1 MLWRPDNHLPMKKLL
16 LSALLLLTGSL
27 FANERIARLR
37 CEEMTD
43 PIGIDVLQPRLSW
56 ELESDRRGVLQTA
69 YRILVATDKT
79 LLDRDQGDMWDSG
92 EIESDATSGIKYA
105 GKPLQRNS
113 YYYWKVKANTNK
125 GETAWSEPALWQV
138 GLLQFQDWVGQWIGF
153 DRRFPWDGDP
163 QGSRLSARYFRKEF
177 DCDKEI
183 RSATAYIIGL
193 GFYEL
198 RINGRKI
205 GDRVLAPVQTEFTK
219 NVKYNAFDV
228 TDALK
233 RGRNAIGIVLGNGMY
248 FTMQQFQQAF
258 KIKNFG
264 YPKVLFNLAITYA
277 DGSSRVIFTNDS
289 WKGTA
294 DGPIRANNL
303 YDGEEYD
310 ATREFPGWDAPGFD
324 DGGWLQAE
332 FVQEPGGTYEAQT
345 TDPMKVVKELAPVSV
360 TEKTDGRFI
369 VDFGQ
374 NLTGWM
380 RFSVRGARGQT
391 VRLRYAE
398 SLDENGELFTANLR
412 SAKAEGLYTL
422 RGGERETYE
431 PAFTYYGF
439 RFVEVSGYPGQCD
452 PSDFTACMVSDDMR
466 TVGSFKTSDEL
477 LNSIYRNAWWGI
489 AGNYKGMPVDCPQ
502 RNEKQ
507 PWLGDRGVAALG
519 ENFVFDNAKLY
530 RKLLDDLK
538 RAQKADGS
546 LPDLAPDFWRYFSD
560 NMTWPGVMLII
571 ADMLYTQT
579 GDLSAVSDH
588 YDAMKKW
595 LAYMK
600 GRYMTAEYIVS
611 RDVYGDWCAP
621 PSTAEAGKGLSGNVK
636 KPNPLLSTAYYYH
649 FTGLMQKFAELTGRP
664 QDKAYYAELGE
675 NIKNGFNRRFYRS
688 EDGYYDNGELTSN
701 LLPVAFGMVPA
712 EELPRVTAYV
722 GNLVEV
728 KNRGHLS
735 TGVIGT
741 QWLMKTLSGIGRP
754 DLALGIA
761 LKKTYPS
768 WGYMITH
775 GATTIWELWNFDTA
789 APDMNSQNHVMMLG
803 DLLVWFYENLAG
815 IRTDPAKPAFR
826 RIVMNPDF
834 PEGLDF
840 VEASHHSVSGKIE
853 SRWRRTKRKK
863 TEWNIRI
870 TANCS
875 AEVHFPAAA
884 REKITES
891 GHTVA
896 ADDENIRYRGTVNGK
911 QVFEVLSGEYSFV
924 F

>member
-1 MLWRPDNHLPMKKLL
+1 M
-16 LSALLLLTGSL
+16 
-27 FANERIARLR
+27 
-37 CEEMTD
+37 
-43 PIGIDVLQPRLSW
+43 
-56 ELESDRRGVLQTA
+56 LQTA

-258 KIKNFG
+258 KIKKLRLSESTVQPGDHLRRRLLESDLHERLVEGNG
-264 YPKVLFNLAITYA
+264 RRPHPGQQPVRRR
-277 DGSSRVIFTNDS
+277 RVRRD
-289 WKGTA
+289 
-294 DGPIRANNL
+294 P
-303 YDGEEYD
+303 
-310 ATREFPGWDAPGFD
+310 EFPGWDAPGFD

-412 SAKAEGLYTL
+412 SAKAEGLVHPAGRRTRNL
-422 RGGERETYE
+422 RT
-431 PAFTYYGF
+431 GF
-439 RFVEVSGYPGQCD
+439 YR
-452 PSDFTACMVSDDMR
+452 TTVSDSSKSPVILTMR
-466 TVGSFKTSDEL
+466 PVRFHGLHGLRRYAYGRQFQNLGRVAQQDLPQCLVGHCGQL
-477 LNSIYRNAWWGI
+477 QGNAGGLS
-489 AGNYKGMPVDCPQ
+489 AAQ
-502 RNEKQ
+502 RKQ

-519 ENFVFDNAKLY
+519 ENFVFDNAKFY

-546 LPDLAPDFWRYFSD
+546 LPTWRP
-560 NMTWPGVMLII
+560 T
-571 ADMLYTQT
+571 
-579 GDLSAVSDH
+579 
-588 YDAMKKW
+588 
-595 LAYMK
+595 
-600 GRYMTAEYIVS
+600 
-611 RDVYGDWCAP
+611 
-621 PSTAEAGKGLSGNVK
+621 SGAI
-636 KPNPLLSTAYYYH
+636 S
-649 FTGLMQKFAELTGRP
+649 
-664 QDKAYYAELGE
+664 
-675 NIKNGFNRRFYRS
+675 
-688 EDGYYDNGELTSN
+688 
-701 LLPVAFGMVPA
+701 
-712 EELPRVTAYV
+712 
-722 GNLVEV
+722 
-728 KNRGHLS
+728 
-735 TGVIGT
+735 
-741 QWLMKTLSGIGRP
+741 
-754 DLALGIA
+754 
-761 LKKTYPS
+761 
-768 WGYMITH
+768 
-775 GATTIWELWNFDTA
+775 ATT
-789 APDMNSQNHVMMLG
+789 
-803 DLLVWFYENLAG
+803 
-815 IRTDPAKPAFR
+815 
-826 RIVMNPDF
+826 
-834 PEGLDF
+834 
-840 VEASHHSVSGKIE
+840 
-853 SRWRRTKRKK
+853 
-863 TEWNIRI
+863 
-870 TANCS
+870 
-875 AEVHFPAAA
+875 
-884 REKITES
+884 
-891 GHTVA
+891 
-896 ADDENIRYRGTVNGK
+896 
-911 QVFEVLSGEYSFV
+911 
-924 F
+924 